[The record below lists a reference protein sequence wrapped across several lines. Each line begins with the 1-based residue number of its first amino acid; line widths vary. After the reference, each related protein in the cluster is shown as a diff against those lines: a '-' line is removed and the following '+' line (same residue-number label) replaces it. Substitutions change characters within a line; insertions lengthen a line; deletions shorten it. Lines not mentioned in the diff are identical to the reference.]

1 MSFSPTLQAW
11 RSGLQAATSNKRLI
25 TLVYYFNLLLALVL
39 ALPFF
44 GVLKTS
50 AGSSLA
56 PASLLAGFD
65 YTVYKDFMREHG
77 NAVWALI
84 NQVKWMA
91 FAYLLFTVFLSG
103 GILHTLAQPRSFSLS
118 SFFEGCGRYFARF
131 FRLFLFMTILQAIVA
146 AVVYIPLAVFFS
158 LNEAVEVESSL
169 FYIGL
174 SGFLLHLFL
183 FGWVLLI
190 GDYARISLFRNDS
203 TRVLRAMWRAAKFV
217 FRHFAKTYAL
227 YVAVVLFPLAL
238 FLLYF
243 LLDAQVT
250 MRTPLT
256 IVLVLL
262 VQQLFIWLRV
272 GAKVWLLGSELAL
285 HTLVQ
290 SLAEQSV
297 VTKVEDPARLAAP
310 TDSLSHTELDV
321 LESKTLP

>member
-1 MSFSPTLQAW
+1 MSMRPVLHSW

-25 TLVYYFNLLLALVL
+25 TLTYCFNLLLALVL
-39 ALPFF
+39 AIPFF
-44 GVLKTS
+44 GVLKTGAS
-50 AGSSLA
+50 SSLA

-65 YTVYKDFMREHG
+65 HTVYEDFMREHKD
-77 NAVWALI
+77 AVWALV

-91 FAYLLFTVFLSG
+91 FAYLLFNVLLSG
-103 GILHTLAQPRSFSLS
+103 GILQTLAQCQSFSLS

-131 FRLFLFMTILQAIVA
+131 FRLLLFVTILQAIVA

-158 LNEAVEVESSL
+158 VNEAVEVESSL
-169 FYIGL
+169 FFIGL

-183 FGWVLLI
+183 FGWILLI

-217 FRHFAKTYAL
+217 SRHFAKTYGL

-238 FLLYF
+238 FLFYF
-243 LLDAQVT
+243 LVDSQVT

-285 HTLVQ
+285 HTLMQ
-290 SLAEQSV
+290 PLEEQSV
-297 VTKVEDPARLAAP
+297 VTEVEDPARLAAP

>member
-25 TLVYYFNLLLALVL
+25 TLVYCFNLLLALVL

-44 GVLKTS
+44 GVLKTGAS
-50 AGSSLA
+50 SSLA
-56 PASLLAGFD
+56 PTSLLAGFD

-77 NAVWALI
+77 SAVWVLL
-84 NQVKWMA
+84 NQVKWLA
-91 FAYLLFTVFLSG
+91 LAYLLFTVLLSG
-103 GILHTLAQPRSFSLS
+103 GVLHTLTQPRSFSLS
-118 SFFEGCGRYFARF
+118 SFFEGCGRYFVRF
-131 FRLFLFMTILQAIVA
+131 FRLFLFVTILQAIVA
-146 AVVYIPLAVFFS
+146 AVVYVPLGIFFS
-158 LNEAVEVESSL
+158 ANEAVEVESSQFL
-169 FYIGL
+169 IGL

-203 TRVLRAMWRAAKFV
+203 TRVLRAMWRATKFV
-217 FRHFAKTYAL
+217 FRHFAKTYGL
-227 YVAVVLFPLAL
+227 YLAVVVFPLAL

-262 VQQLFIWLRV
+262 VQQLFIWLRI
-272 GAKVWLLGSELAL
+272 GARVWLLGSELAL
-285 HTLVQ
+285 HTLIQ
-290 SLAEQSV
+290 PLEEQPV
-297 VTKVEDPARLAAP
+297 AVEVEDLAGPAP
-310 TDSLSHTELDV
+310 TDDLSHTEVSV
-321 LESKTLP
+321 L